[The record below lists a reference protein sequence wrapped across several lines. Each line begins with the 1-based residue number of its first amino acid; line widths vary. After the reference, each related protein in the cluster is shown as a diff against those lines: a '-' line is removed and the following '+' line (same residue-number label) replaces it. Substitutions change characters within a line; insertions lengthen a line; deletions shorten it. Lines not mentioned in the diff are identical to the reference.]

1 MPHPRR
7 GRGGVGTSR
16 ASAKHSRGDALG
28 ISCVGLVQPWGC
40 WGVLCVTLRLTPGMV
55 VRVSGHLV
63 CHPSTA
69 MGMLWASHALP
80 CVPLWRRRDILC
92 VAPVQPWGCWG
103 IPCITLAWPRGCQGA
118 LYITPLWPW
127 GCRGTSGITPA
138 ADATASSPGASLAET
153 LSPSTRR
160 CSFGGAWCGSDG
172 ARLFGTSPELYGS
185 QTPGLPRR
193 SPAALITQIWKMHQ
207 SQRFRKR
214 LLLYRGAQGVWQ
226 VTARARMGHGAAC
239 IPSVLRARTAPW
251 LPASSATGLRRS
263 GQGLGLVMAPRH

>member
-1 MPHPRR
+1 MHCPAYHRGDVRISCVLPRC
-7 GRGGVGTSR
+7 
-16 ASAKHSRGDALG
+16 SRGD
-28 ISCVGLVQPWGC
+28 
-40 WGVLCVTLRLTPGMV
+40 
-55 VRVSGHLV
+55 VRASPASRQHGHGD
-63 CHPSTA
+63 A
-69 MGMLWASHALP
+69 
-80 CVPLWRRRDILC
+80 
-92 VAPVQPWGCWG
+92 
-103 IPCITLAWPRGCQGA
+103 QGA
-118 LYITPLWPW
+118 LCIAPLWPW

-138 ADATASSPGASLAET
+138 ADAAASSLGASLAET

-226 VTARARMGHGAAC
+226 VTARARTGHGAAC

-263 GQGLGLVMAPRH
+263 GRGLGLVMAPRH